1 MVNTPIGDDALLLG
15 ARRDRRGAEENRRQ
29 PPSSRQLPSAYVFFA
44 GMAPAAPLQYAYAA
58 DPHPE
63 PEGGH
68 RRRRACSGSTGRRT
82 VMWIGFIEFDVL
94 LGDVH
99 SLKGKRSVVRPLVSD
114 LRRTFELSVAE
125 VGHQDLHRRAVVGA
139 GMVGGDRQHVVD
151 VLDRVERYVAARPE
165 VELLSARR
173 RLLSSED

>member
-1 MVNTPIGDDALLLG
+1 
-15 ARRDRRGAEENRRQ
+15 
-29 PPSSRQLPSAYVFFA
+29 
-44 GMAPAAPLQYAYAA
+44 
-58 DPHPE
+58 
-63 PEGGH
+63 
-68 RRRRACSGSTGRRT
+68 
-82 VMWIGFIEFDVL
+82 MWIGFIEFDVL

-139 GMVGGDRQHVVD
+139 AVVGGDRQHVVD

-165 VELLSARR
+165 IELLSAHRQ
-173 RLLSSED
+173 LLSSED

>member
-1 MVNTPIGDDALLLG
+1 
-15 ARRDRRGAEENRRQ
+15 
-29 PPSSRQLPSAYVFFA
+29 
-44 GMAPAAPLQYAYAA
+44 
-58 DPHPE
+58 
-63 PEGGH
+63 
-68 RRRRACSGSTGRRT
+68 
-82 VMWIGFIEFDVL
+82 MWIGFIEFDVL

-114 LRRTFELSVAE
+114 LHRKFELSAAE

-139 GMVGGDRQHVVD
+139 GLVGADRRHVVD

-165 VELLSARR
+165 IELLSARR